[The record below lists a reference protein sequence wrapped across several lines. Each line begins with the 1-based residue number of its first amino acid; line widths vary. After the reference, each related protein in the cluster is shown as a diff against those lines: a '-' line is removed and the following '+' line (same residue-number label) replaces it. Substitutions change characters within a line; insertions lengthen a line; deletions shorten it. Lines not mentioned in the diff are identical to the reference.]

1 MRITNVP
8 FYSLV
13 PLGSD
18 VRLVSQP
25 LEKVKQIEKGLMI
38 FPPGTNH
45 QLYYRLY
52 WSSNSKLPASG
63 PPTDQELSFPDQYP
77 ASYTGDGIA
86 YPVRW
91 ERLVADETIYLKCYM
106 ANSLTFNVY
115 GACVIDILKDS

>member
-13 PLGSD
+13 AAGGD

-25 LEKVKQIEKGLMI
+25 LEGVRQIEKGLMI

-52 WSSNSKLPASG
+52 WSLNKTLPATG
-63 PPTDQELSFPDQYP
+63 PPTDKELSYPDMYP
-77 ASYTGDGIA
+77 GSYTGDGIA

-91 ERLVADETIYLKCYM
+91 QLPITDETIFLKCYM
-106 ANSLTFNVY
+106 ANSLTFPVY
-115 GACVIDILKDS
+115 GACVVDILKE